1 MIKTIVKKEISA
13 NLLSYKFFV
22 VILLA
27 SVLIFTSFFIMGRNF
42 KGRLADYQLIRP
54 NPGEPIAVLRPN
66 PLSIFAAGLED
77 SMTRSFEISRIGIET
92 RTGQTGGNPIF
103 GFFATPDFV
112 YIIKVVLSLVA
123 LLFGFDAISRERE
136 DGTLKQM
143 LSNALPRS
151 TLLMGKW
158 LGNVLSLAV
167 PILLVTLLGIVLM
180 GLDPSIHVGQMG
192 AGRLVLLIAVALVY
206 MAFFLSLGMFI
217 SAITRR
223 SASSLVILLLVWSL
237 LVFILPNLGTL
248 AARQL
253 VDLPSVRSLS
263 EKREQIWTRE
273 VLLGLGDRAHWPE
286 HYARI
291 NSEYNQMEEDFR
303 NRFEHLVRLSKA
315 INRISPAASLVYAAT
330 EIAGTGIGEES
341 RFKGEVLRYKDRVL
355 EDKNQDLK
363 EAPAFSYDYR
373 SIGRVLADG
382 GLIDI
387 AWLVILTVI
396 VYAAGYAAIVRTDVR

>member
-1 MIKTIVKKEISA
+1 
-13 NLLSYKFFV
+13 
-22 VILLA
+22 
-27 SVLIFTSFFIMGRNF
+27 
-42 KGRLADYQLIRP
+42 
-54 NPGEPIAVLRPN
+54 
-66 PLSIFAAGLED
+66 
-77 SMTRSFEISRIGIET
+77 
-92 RTGQTGGNPIF
+92 
-103 GFFATPDFV
+103 
-112 YIIKVVLSLVA
+112 
-123 LLFGFDAISRERE
+123 
-136 DGTLKQM
+136 
-143 LSNALPRS
+143 
-151 TLLMGKW
+151 
-158 LGNVLSLAV
+158 
-167 PILLVTLLGIVLM
+167 
-180 GLDPSIHVGQMG
+180 
-192 AGRLVLLIAVALVY
+192 
-206 MAFFLSLGMFI
+206 MFI